1 MNLDFSK
8 LINNVAKVKLGGGIF
23 GKTCT
28 VIMVIAVTFG
38 GIAWI
43 ANNLWV
49 CILAL
54 VLISIIAFVLLWRL
68 INFADKNPQAVIL
81 EGAEFLVHQ
90 QIELAAK
97 GVPTLPKPVNIIQA
111 TPINITELLKQQSNQ
126 PDTNSSSNEKEE
138 KNG

>member
-1 MNLDFSK
+1 MNLDISK
-8 LINNVAKVKLGGGIF
+8 LIKNVTKVKLGGGIF

-49 CILAL
+49 CILAI
-54 VLISIIAFVLLWRL
+54 VLIAIIAFVLLWRL
-68 INFADKNPQAVIL
+68 ISFADKNPQALIL

-97 GVPTLPKPVNIIQA
+97 GIPSIPKNSNIIPA
-111 TPINITELLKQQSNQ
+111 TPINITELLKEQSNQ
-126 PDTNSSSNEKEE
+126 PDKNSSSNEKEE

>member
-28 VIMVIAVTFG
+28 VLIVIAVTFG
-38 GIAWI
+38 AIAWI

-54 VLISIIAFVLLWRL
+54 VLIAIIAFVLLWRL

-97 GVPTLPKPVNIIQA
+97 GIPSIPTPVNIIQG
-111 TPINITELLKQQSNQ
+111 TPITITEVLKEASNK
-126 PDTNSSSNEKEE
+126 PDVNSSTNEKEE

>member
-1 MNLDFSK
+1 MNIDFSK
-8 LINNVAKVKLGGGIF
+8 LIKNVTKVKLGGGVF

-28 VIMVIAVTFG
+28 VIMVIALTFG
-38 GIAWI
+38 GIAFV

-49 CILAL
+49 CVLAL

-68 INFADKNPQAVIL
+68 INFANKNPQAVIL

-97 GVPTLPKPVNIIQA
+97 GIPNIPAPEKLVQA
-111 TPINITELLKQQSNQ
+111 IPIVITEKVKEESNT
-126 PDTNSSSNEKEE
+126 PDTNSSPKDKEE

>member
-1 MNLDFSK
+1 MNIDFSK

-28 VIMVIAVTFG
+28 VIMVITVTFG
-38 GIAWI
+38 GIACV

-49 CILAL
+49 CILAI
-54 VLISIIAFVLLWRL
+54 VLIAAIAFVLLWRL

-97 GVPTLPKPVNIIQA
+97 GVPKLPAPANIMQGI
-111 TPINITELLKQQSNQ
+111 PIVITDLLKEQSNK
-126 PDTNSSSNEKEE
+126 PDINSSTSKREK

>member
-28 VIMVIAVTFG
+28 VIIVIAVTFG

-54 VLISIIAFVLLWRL
+54 FLIAIIAFVLLWRL
-68 INFADKNPQAVIL
+68 IDFADKNPQAVIL

-97 GVPTLPKPVNIIQA
+97 GIPNLPKPVNIIPA
-111 TPINITELLKQQSNQ
+111 SPINITQFLKEQSNQ
-126 PDTNSSSNEKEE
+126 PDIQISTNEKEE